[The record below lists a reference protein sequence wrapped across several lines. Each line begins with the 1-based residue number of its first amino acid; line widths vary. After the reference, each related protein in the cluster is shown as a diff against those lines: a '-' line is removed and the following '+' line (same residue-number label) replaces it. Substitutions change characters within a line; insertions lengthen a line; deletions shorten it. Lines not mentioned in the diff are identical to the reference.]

1 MTDQGQLVQ
10 PLLKL
15 QGPGLWEVGSVWVVE
30 WERRS
35 RAVAWGGRKY
45 QELVGNTPVPSVR
58 ANLQALGGNISG
70 QGSGR
75 KPAAW
80 HFGWRTTLVLSGAFQ
95 LTPATSGRLGVCLQ
109 AVKQAGLRT
118 VDGWV

>member
-1 MTDQGQLVQ
+1 MGEAEQGCGMGWEEV
-10 PLLKL
+10 
-15 QGPGLWEVGSVWVVE
+15 PGVNGH
-30 WERRS
+30 
-35 RAVAWGGRKY
+35 
-45 QELVGNTPVPSVR
+45 TPVPSVR
-58 ANLQALGGNISG
+58 GDLQALGGNVSG

-109 AVKQAGLRT
+109 AVKQAGLRA
-118 VDGWV
+118 VDGWVYKELFALETIDLVCAWLQWAQDLEGLGLC